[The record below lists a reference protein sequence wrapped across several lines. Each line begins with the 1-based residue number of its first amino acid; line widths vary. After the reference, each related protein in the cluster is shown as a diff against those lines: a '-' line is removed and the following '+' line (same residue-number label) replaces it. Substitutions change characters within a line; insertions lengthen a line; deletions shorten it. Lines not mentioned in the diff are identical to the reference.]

1 MRKLLLLINCFVL
14 CTLLLSCKTPT
25 KKNSEI
31 EIKTTTAIV
40 TKDSLL
46 DRKVVIQNDTTKTI
60 TNTSTHSD
68 NQTKTANPSNS
79 KQTIKTKPIQT
90 KRIDHGSDNQAKL
103 DSIKKA
109 KGKLKN

>member
-68 NQTKTANPSNS
+68 TTKTVNPSNS
-79 KQTIKTKPIQT
+79 KKTIKTTPSQT
-90 KRIDHGSDNQAKL
+90 KRIEHGSDNQAKL

>member
-46 DRKVVIQNDTTKTI
+46 DGKVVTQNDT
-60 TNTSTHSD
+60 
-68 NQTKTANPSNS
+68 TKTANPSNS

-90 KRIDHGSDNQAKL
+90 KRIEHGSDNQAKL

>member
-46 DRKVVIQNDTTKTI
+46 DGKVVIQNDTTKTI

-68 NQTKTANPSNS
+68 TTKTVNHSNS
-79 KQTIKTKPIQT
+79 KKTIKTTPSQT
-90 KRIDHGSDNQAKL
+90 KRIEHGSDNQAKL

>member
-14 CTLLLSCKTPT
+14 CTLLLSCKTTT

-46 DRKVVIQNDTTKTI
+46 DGKVVIQNDTTKTI
-60 TNTSTHSD
+60 TNTSTQND
-68 NQTKTANPSNS
+68 TTKTANPSNS
-79 KQTIKTKPIQT
+79 KKTIKTTPSQT
-90 KRIDHGSDNQAKL
+90 KRIEHGSDNQAKL

-109 KGKLKN
+109 KGKLKQ

>member
-46 DRKVVIQNDTTKTI
+46 DGKVVTQNDTTKTI
-60 TNTSTHSD
+60 TNTSTQND
-68 NQTKTANPSNS
+68 TTKTANPSNS
-79 KQTIKTKPIQT
+79 KKTIKTTPSQT
-90 KRIDHGSDNQAKL
+90 KRIEHGSDNQAKL

-109 KGKLKN
+109 KGKLKQ